1 MQLRPPKPPLATCG
15 AKPVIRSATPN
26 DAARIRAIARAAYGK
41 YIARMRR
48 EPTPMAADYDAA
60 IAADRVVVIGTID
73 QVRGYMVAWPEPD
86 AYFIENVGVDPA
98 CQGQGLGRRLIEH
111 AAAEAT
117 GLRLPALRLHTNV
130 MMTENLAMYAHLG
143 FVETHRAIENGYHRV
158 HLRRTLTPVLRCT
171 CKQLHGLLS
180 GPGF

>member
-15 AKPVIRSATPN
+15 AKPVIRNATPN
-26 DAARIRAIARAAYGK
+26 DAARIRPIARAAYGK
-41 YIARMRR
+41 YTARMRR

-86 AYFIENVGVDPA
+86 AYFIENIGVDPA

-111 AAAEAT
+111 AADVAT
-117 GLRLPALRLHTNV
+117 GVRLPDPRLHDKAMVTMNV
-130 MMTENLAMYAHLG
+130 PKYALVG
-143 FVETHRAIENGYHRV
+143 IG
-158 HLRRTLTPVLRCT
+158 
-171 CKQLHGLLS
+171 
-180 GPGF
+180 